1 MISIESLVFQNFQ
14 NYQPFGS
21 DGNRPHLHNSGNNPL
36 RCFSSTLVIASK
48 SLLIER
54 LLFSAIQNPVIDPEN
69 PIVRSLVDE
78 EVGKQKEKL
87 NEDHQVS
94 N

>member
-1 MISIESLVFQNFQ
+1 MV
-14 NYQPFGS
+14 
-21 DGNRPHLHNSGNNPL
+21 
-36 RCFSSTLVIASK
+36 K
-48 SLLIER
+48 R

-78 EVGKQKEKL
+78 KVGKKKEKL